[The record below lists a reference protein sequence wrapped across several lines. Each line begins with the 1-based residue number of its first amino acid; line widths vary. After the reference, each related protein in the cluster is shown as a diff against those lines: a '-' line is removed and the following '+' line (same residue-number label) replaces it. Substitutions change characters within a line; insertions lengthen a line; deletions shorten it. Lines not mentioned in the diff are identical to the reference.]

1 MDLFT
6 LHHFIQSLFITPIN
20 GIWIALFT
28 LIKIRSRVWVISC
41 LSLSGLFIY
50 AQYTPL
56 VAVELS
62 KLIYPSFDNS
72 LFTQVKSAR
81 AIVVLGAGSG
91 ISIDDL
97 GQLHGF
103 PEGLT
108 LLNVESA
115 AVVARNHPRLPVIL
129 SGGFTNQYFSE
140 AGSMQDYL
148 QNNYTLLNKISV
160 ESQSLDTDENARYT
174 AEKLA
179 KLGVYSIILVTQAS
193 HMWRSVALFNKYN
206 IKCIEYP
213 AWDLYNYSGKW
224 WQSLFPDTAA
234 ANQTRKMIHEV
245 LGYAGSVVF

>member
-1 MDLFT
+1 MDTLS
-6 LHHFIQSLFITPIN
+6 LHHFIQSLFVAPVNGVWIT
-20 GIWIALFT
+20 LFA
-28 LIKIRSRVWVISC
+28 LIKVRSRAWVISC
-41 LSLSGLFIY
+41 LSFAGLFVY
-50 AQYTPL
+50 VQYTPL

-72 LFTQVKSAR
+72 LIKTVKSAR
-81 AIVVLGAGSG
+81 AIVVLGAGSR

-115 AVVARNHPRLPVIL
+115 AVVAINHPQLPLIL

-140 AGSMQDYL
+140 ANSMQDYL
-148 QNNYTLLNKISV
+148 HNNYTLLNKISV

-174 AEKLA
+174 AEKLTQS
-179 KLGVYSIILVTQAS
+179 GIHSIILVTQAS

-206 IKCIEYP
+206 IMCVEYP
-213 AWDLYNYSGKW
+213 AWDLYVYNGKW
-224 WQSLFPDTAA
+224 WQSLLPDTVA

-245 LGYAGSVVF
+245 LGYVGNIVF